1 MQYPPEVGL
10 PLILGR
16 CVLSAL
22 EALEAWSRRPTHFY
36 FHEEPHRC
44 AVNKRLA
51 KDEARGVASNFAK
64 LPELLGKG
72 RPQALD
78 RRNITSTK
86 ATHKINSYVDRN
98 MEG

>member
-36 FHEEPHRC
+36 FHEDAHRC

-51 KDEARGVASNFAK
+51 KDEARRVASNFAK

-78 RRNITSTK
+78 RRRAERSTQIGETSRARKRPT
-86 ATHKINSYVDRN
+86 R
-98 MEG
+98 